1 MTDLDLLDAIS
12 LDDENAFRTL
22 FERYS
27 SRTYSKAFSYIK
39 DQEACEQIVHDIF
52 LGLWKNRKIL
62 KIRVFKNYISAA
74 TRYRVYKYLSVQKS
88 SKIDFVEEV
97 GTEHKSV
104 LNAGYE
110 SLSYKQL
117 EEQVEQLLDGLPLR
131 CKEIFLLSRKEF
143 LSNEEIAKKLGISK
157 RTIENQITRALKH
170 LRSSM
175 KDVMI
180 YLIIIE
186 GIKRINL

>member
-1 MTDLDLLDAIS
+1 MTDLDLLEAIS
-12 LDDENAFRTL
+12 LDNEVAFRTL

-27 SRTYSKAFSYIK
+27 SRIYSKAFSYIK
-39 DQEACEQIVHDIF
+39 DQEVCEQIVHDIF
-52 LGLWKNRKIL
+52 LGLWKNRKTL
-62 KIRVFKNYISAA
+62 KILVFKNYISAA
-74 TRYRVYKYLSVQKS
+74 TRYRVYKYLSIKKS
-88 SKIDFVEEV
+88 SKTDFLED
-97 GTEHKSV
+97 TTANNKSV

-110 SLSYKQL
+110 NLSYKQL
-117 EEQVEQLLDGLPLR
+117 EIQIEQLLNDLPPR

-143 LSNEEIAKKLGISK
+143 LSNDEIAEKLGISK

-186 GIKRINL
+186 GIKKMNL

>member
-1 MTDLDLLDAIS
+1 MTDLDLLEAIS
-12 LDDENAFRTL
+12 LDNEVAFRTL

-27 SRTYSKAFSYIK
+27 SRIYSKAFSYIK
-39 DQEACEQIVHDIF
+39 DQEVCEQIVHDIF
-52 LGLWKNRKIL
+52 LGLWKNRKTL
-62 KIRVFKNYISAA
+62 KILVFKNYISAA
-74 TRYRVYKYLSVQKS
+74 TRYRVYKYLSIKKS
-88 SKIDFVEEV
+88 SKTDFLED
-97 GTEHKSV
+97 TTANNKSV

-110 SLSYKQL
+110 NLSYKQL
-117 EEQVEQLLDGLPLR
+117 EIQIEQLLNDLPPR

-143 LSNEEIAKKLGISK
+143 LSNDEIAKKLGISK

-186 GIKRINL
+186 GIKKMNL